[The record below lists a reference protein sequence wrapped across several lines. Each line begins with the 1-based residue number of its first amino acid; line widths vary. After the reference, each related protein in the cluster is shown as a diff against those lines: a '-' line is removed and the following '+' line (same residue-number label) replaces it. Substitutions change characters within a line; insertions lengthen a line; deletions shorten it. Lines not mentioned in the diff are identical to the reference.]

1 MGDKEY
7 DVQWGRLFGALSPEH
22 IKKGFRY
29 MKRHGVKQFT
39 VRLFERFQSQDI
51 DYEMWFALNKAAPQE
66 LERQRTAVFDR
77 PVKISIVVP
86 VYQTPESFLREMIE
100 SVCAQTYGNWELCI
114 ADASPRT
121 AAHSS
126 HGAAKSG
133 TEGDSEAAHIIRE
146 GEAETV
152 TKLTSI
158 IREYQA
164 KDERIRYRILE
175 NNDGISEN
183 TNEAM
188 KMATGE
194 FIGLLDHDDLL
205 EPDAL
210 YEVMAEIVSDDSVD
224 MVYTDEDKINRK
236 GTKHLIPNMKPDF
249 NLDLLRSNNY
259 ICHFLVVR
267 RALVEK
273 IGGFR
278 KEFDGAQDHDFIFQ
292 CVENARKIAHVHHVL
307 YHWRTHSGSTSD
319 NPDSKMYAFEA
330 GKRAVES
337 HLERMHVNAVV
348 EKTPDLG
355 YYRVRY
361 ALTEHPMVSIIIPNK
376 DEKESLQKCLQSILE
391 KTEYDNYEIL
401 IVENNSTK
409 EETFAY
415 YKEIDGKNRIKV
427 LYWDKEFNYSAI
439 NNFAAR
445 QAKGE
450 YLLLLN
456 NDTEVITKG
465 WIKEMLSNCTRS
477 EVAMVGAKL
486 YFPDD
491 TIQHAGVIIGLG
503 GLADHA
509 FVNMSRRRAGYMHR
523 ASIQMNMSGVTAACA
538 MVKRS
543 VYEEV
548 GGLEERLSV
557 AFNDVDMCLKIVTA
571 GYLIV
576 YDPYVE
582 LYHYESRSRGVDDEK
597 KERHKKEVQYAQEKW
612 KDFLKA
618 GDPCY
623 NRNLTLSKH
632 NFSLRK

>member
-1 MGDKEY
+1 MGEKEY
-7 DVQWGRLFGALSPEH
+7 GVQWVRLFSALSPEH
-22 IKKGFRY
+22 IKKGIRY
-29 MKRHGVKQFT
+29 LKRHGVKQFF

-51 DYEMWFALNKAAPQE
+51 DYEKWFALNRATPQK
-66 LERQRTAVFDR
+66 LERQRNVAFAHPAV
-77 PVKISIVVP
+77 ISIVVP
-86 VYQTPESFLREMIE
+86 LYQTPERFLREMIE
-100 SVCAQTYGNWELCI
+100 SVCAQTYGGWELCL
-114 ADASPRT
+114 ADASPLL
-121 AAHSS
+121 AEQKD
-126 HGAAKSG
+126 G
-133 TEGDSEAAHIIRE
+133 EAAT
-146 GEAETV
+146 A
-152 TKLTSI
+152 LTAI
-158 IREYQA
+158 VREYQ
-164 KDERIRYRILE
+164 KKEPRIRYRILE
-175 NNDGISEN
+175 KNAGISEN

-188 KMATGE
+188 QMASGD
-194 FIGLLDHDDLL
+194 FIGFLDHDDLL

-210 YEVMAEIVSDDSVD
+210 YEVMAQIDADEQVD
-224 MVYTDEDKINRK
+224 VIYTDEDKINRA

-249 NLDLLRSNNY
+249 NPDLLRSNNY

-267 RALVEK
+267 KTV
-273 IGGFR
+273 IDQVGGFR
-278 KEFDGAQDHDFIFQ
+278 KEFDGAQDHDFIFR
-292 CVENARKIAHVHHVL
+292 CTETARRIAHVPHVL
-307 YHWRTHSGSTSD
+307 YHWRIHSGSTSD
-319 NPDSKMYAFEA
+319 NPDSKLYAFDA
-330 GKRAVES
+330 GKRAVEA
-337 HLERMHVNAVV
+337 HLARLGVDAAV
-348 EKTPDLG
+348 EETTDLG

-361 ALTEHPMVSIIIPNK
+361 ALKEHPMVSVIIPNK
-376 DEKESLQKCLQSILE
+376 DEKESLQKCLKSILE

-409 EETFAY
+409 DETFAY
-415 YKEIDGKNRIKV
+415 YKEIDGKNGIRV
-427 LYWDKEFNYSAI
+427 LYWDSAFNYSAI

-445 QAKGE
+445 EAKGE

-465 WIKEMLSNCTRS
+465 WMKEMLSNCQRS
-477 EVAMVGAKL
+477 EVGMVGAKL

-523 ASIQMNMSGVTAACA
+523 ASIQMNLSAVTAACA

-548 GGLEERLSV
+548 GGLEEELTV
-557 AFNDVDMCLKIVTA
+557 AFNDVDLCLKIVTA
-571 GYLIV
+571 GYRIV

-597 KERHKKEVQYAQEKW
+597 NERHKNEVKYAQEKW
-612 KDFLKA
+612 KDFLNA